1 MPINRKSLS
10 VYKPFGCKLSSEVTT
25 GDWKNT
31 PNENVK
37 FVNIYE
43 PSSTKHDTSNR
54 LDNSDAFWTKSRTTA
69 SRVPFEMSSEDGS
82 ASFSSSSSSDLMS
95 SSLIEGKCCE
105 EHLSLTRE
113 MAIQL
118 LKEYVK
124 NLKDFSSM
132 MREKQLTT
140 VRDISTSPIQS
151 PVLDT
156 LERQNC
162 VRKRETQCSDH
173 TSNRQ
178 RPSSM
183 LGISNA
189 HQSGYGLVD
198 TSRSQTPTNFSSSC
212 DYVIDIPVTS
222 SRKQLFPT
230 SSIGKITGQPSNYS
244 EKPYSAMIDNRPWFS
259 TNNFD
264 SDESGKQTPV
274 NYEPNLPKT
283 MMKSEK
289 YYQLQKDPENSMPIL
304 SATKTD
310 SNTTSDC
317 KKEKY
322 KDLDKVVMLPPQPDI
337 LRSERPQKPNVVIVD
352 EKTNG
357 EVIVAEKKSKT
368 PLSPPNHFL
377 HMHTPDVG
385 KIERLRINSP
395 SPSYVTSVAS
405 FENSFR
411 LIPPKPEYHSSPT
424 SQPKIYHQGTQRSS
438 SLQRVVPNST
448 KETPRIKN
456 VYNTQSQNTH
466 RSLVKSSSSIPLGG
480 TPSYTESISPKS
492 TTPFSQASSVSNY
505 VDYLEYDT
513 SQTLGNTFSKHD
525 FSSDKLGFTH
535 KSHHVTE
542 INKQSYWTDNSKFPT
557 NFNSYVGQNGFQSHT
572 NQPSIKTYAE
582 SGVQSVQPS
591 SVCTFENVT
600 NKAVSIQTTDDI
612 PTLKRGNKTR
622 ISVEDSLLSPNKYR
636 FRVDSEQNPPT
647 LFQQSNSSKKLHI
660 GSSQYESGMF
670 YQRKS
675 DKTTQT
681 DDFNDDSWT
690 TGSLDFSNNQD
701 FEAPCDL
708 ETASPANEPNLQ
720 TWTLSLQSIVRPTE
734 SECILHNTNKIN
746 CMEHA
751 NMHIEETKLSEN
763 KMQSS
768 SDYHK
773 EPWRRHSLRI
783 IPSDSDSYPATQ
795 KNVDHSSDWPNRK
808 FSLPRKPRTT
818 SRFSIGSTSDLD
830 TPKCRSVHFS
840 NDVLVAHT
848 GSGPEP
854 LLLSSAPL
862 KESMSEDE
870 AEQNSYFT
878 EIKPNYL
885 SKLSVDCGHNTSNF
899 SKPPKSRINTSRPSA
914 PLPFRRQFVFNT
926 PSNFDF

>member
-1 MPINRKSLS
+1 MPINKKSLS
-10 VYKPFGCKLSSEVTT
+10 VYKPIDFNLSSDDTT
-25 GDWKNT
+25 KDWKYT
-31 PNENVK
+31 PNENSR
-37 FVNIYE
+37 FVNSYE
-43 PSSTKHDTSNR
+43 LSSIRDDTRNR
-54 LDNSDAFWTKSRTTA
+54 LDNTDAFWSKNRPTA
-69 SRVPFEMSSEDGS
+69 NKVPFEMSSEDGS
-82 ASFSSSSSSDLMS
+82 LSFSSSSSDLMS
-95 SSLIEGKCCE
+95 SSVIEGKCCE

-132 MREKQLTT
+132 MREKQSTI
-140 VRDISTSPIQS
+140 VKDISTSPIQS

-156 LERQNC
+156 VERQKC
-162 VRKRETQCSDH
+162 VRKREIQYSDN

-183 LGISNA
+183 IGTSDM
-189 HQSGYGLVD
+189 HQGGYGLVE
-198 TSRSQTPTNFSSSC
+198 TSRSQTPTNFTNSC
-212 DYVIDIPVTS
+212 NHVIDIPVTS
-222 SRKQLFPT
+222 SRKQFFLTP
-230 SSIGKITGQPSNYS
+230 SIAKITGQPSNSS
-244 EKPYSAMIDNRPWFS
+244 EEPYLAMVDNQPWFS

-264 SDESGKQTPV
+264 SDDSGKQTPV
-274 NYEPNLPKT
+274 NFEPSLPKT

-289 YYQLQKDPENSMPIL
+289 YYQLQKDAGSSMPIL
-304 SATKTD
+304 SASKTD
-310 SNTTSDC
+310 SSTTSDC
-317 KKEKY
+317 IKEKY
-322 KDLDKVVMLPPQPDI
+322 KDLDKVVMLPPRPDVLI
-337 LRSERPQKPNVVIVD
+337 SERPQKPNVVIVD

-357 EVIVAEKKSKT
+357 EETVAERKFKT
-368 PLSPPNHFL
+368 PLSPPNRLL

-395 SPSYVTSVAS
+395 SPSYFTSVAS

-424 SQPKIYHQGTQRSS
+424 SRAKIYHEGTQRSS
-438 SLQRVVPNST
+438 SLQRVIPNSF
-448 KETPRIKN
+448 KETPWTKN
-456 VYNTQSQNTH
+456 LHNTQSHNIH
-466 RSLVKSSSSIPLGG
+466 KSLVKSSSSIPLGG

-492 TTPFSQASSVSNY
+492 FTPFSQESNVSNS
-505 VDYLEYDT
+505 VDYLEFDT
-513 SQTLGNTFSKHD
+513 SQTRRNALGKSD

-535 KSHHVTE
+535 KNHQLTE
-542 INKQSYWTDNSKFPT
+542 INKQPYWSDNSKFPT
-557 NFNSYVGQNGFQSHT
+557 NFNSHVGQNGFLNHT
-572 NQPSIKTYAE
+572 NRSSVKTYAE
-582 SGVQSVQPS
+582 SGVQSVQTS
-591 SVCTFENVT
+591 SVCSFENVT
-600 NKAVSIQTTDDI
+600 NKAVYIQTADDI

-622 ISVEDSLLSPNKYR
+622 IAVEDSLLSPNKYR

-647 LFQQSNSSKKLHI
+647 LFQQSNSSKKLHN
-660 GSSQYESGMF
+660 GSSQYESGTF
-670 YQRKS
+670 YHRKS

-701 FEAPCDL
+701 FEASCDS
-708 ETASPANEPNLQ
+708 ETASPANQPDLQ
-720 TWTLSLQSIVRPTE
+720 TWTLSLQSIVRPIE
-734 SECILHNTNKIN
+734 SECILPNTNEIS
-746 CMEHA
+746 CMEHV
-751 NMHIEETKLSEN
+751 NMHIDKTKLSEN
-763 KMQSS
+763 KMQSRL
-768 SDYHK
+768 DYHK

-795 KNVDHSSDWPNRK
+795 KNVDHCSDWPNQK
-808 FSLPRKPRTT
+808 FSLPRKPKTT

-862 KESMSEDE
+862 KESVSEDE
-870 AEQNSYFT
+870 DEQNQYFT

-885 SKLSVDCGHNTSNF
+885 TKLSVDCGLNTSNF

-914 PLPFRRQFVFNT
+914 PLPFRRQFVFNS

>member
-82 ASFSSSSSSDLMS
+82 ASFSSSSSSSDLMS

-352 EKTNG
+352 EKTNR

-438 SLQRVVPNST
+438 SVQRVVPNST

-525 FSSDKLGFTH
+525 FSSDKLGFT
-535 KSHHVTE
+535 
-542 INKQSYWTDNSKFPT
+542 
-557 NFNSYVGQNGFQSHT
+557 
-572 NQPSIKTYAE
+572 
-582 SGVQSVQPS
+582 
-591 SVCTFENVT
+591 
-600 NKAVSIQTTDDI
+600 SIQTTDDI

-622 ISVEDSLLSPNKYR
+622 ISVEDSLLSPTKYR

>member
-1 MPINRKSLS
+1 MLPRKSLS

-118 LKEYVK
+118 LK
-124 NLKDFSSM
+124 D
-132 MREKQLTT
+132 
-140 VRDISTSPIQS
+140 
-151 PVLDT
+151 
-156 LERQNC
+156 
-162 VRKRETQCSDH
+162 
-173 TSNRQ
+173 
-178 RPSSM
+178 
-183 LGISNA
+183 
-189 HQSGYGLVD
+189 
-198 TSRSQTPTNFSSSC
+198 
-212 DYVIDIPVTS
+212 
-222 SRKQLFPT
+222 
-230 SSIGKITGQPSNYS
+230 
-244 EKPYSAMIDNRPWFS
+244 
-259 TNNFD
+259 
-264 SDESGKQTPV
+264 
-274 NYEPNLPKT
+274 
-283 MMKSEK
+283 
-289 YYQLQKDPENSMPIL
+289 YQLQKDPENSMPIL

-438 SLQRVVPNST
+438 SVQRVVPNST

-525 FSSDKLGFTH
+525 FSSDKLGFTV
-535 KSHHVTE
+535 SLIFMILIIE
-542 INKQSYWTDNSKFPT
+542 IFLNL
-557 NFNSYVGQNGFQSHT
+557 HMH
-572 NQPSIKTYAE
+572 
-582 SGVQSVQPS
+582 
-591 SVCTFENVT
+591 
-600 NKAVSIQTTDDI
+600 
-612 PTLKRGNKTR
+612 LK
-622 ISVEDSLLSPNKYR
+622 
-636 FRVDSEQNPPT
+636 
-647 LFQQSNSSKKLHI
+647 
-660 GSSQYESGMF
+660 
-670 YQRKS
+670 
-675 DKTTQT
+675 
-681 DDFNDDSWT
+681 
-690 TGSLDFSNNQD
+690 
-701 FEAPCDL
+701 
-708 ETASPANEPNLQ
+708 
-720 TWTLSLQSIVRPTE
+720 
-734 SECILHNTNKIN
+734 
-746 CMEHA
+746 
-751 NMHIEETKLSEN
+751 
-763 KMQSS
+763 
-768 SDYHK
+768 
-773 EPWRRHSLRI
+773 
-783 IPSDSDSYPATQ
+783 
-795 KNVDHSSDWPNRK
+795 
-808 FSLPRKPRTT
+808 
-818 SRFSIGSTSDLD
+818 
-830 TPKCRSVHFS
+830 
-840 NDVLVAHT
+840 
-848 GSGPEP
+848 
-854 LLLSSAPL
+854 
-862 KESMSEDE
+862 
-870 AEQNSYFT
+870 
-878 EIKPNYL
+878 
-885 SKLSVDCGHNTSNF
+885 
-899 SKPPKSRINTSRPSA
+899 
-914 PLPFRRQFVFNT
+914 
-926 PSNFDF
+926 